1 LPKRNPQDLLLNT
14 KWGSAHFVQANELK
28 TRGELLDI
36 CNATDAAKSGGS
48 KMKPNFC
55 HLAHEVMEN
64 IDELYPTKKGPL
76 DIKTAMKKSK
86 KESRKILNKDF
97 ED

>member
-1 LPKRNPQDLLLNT
+1 
-14 KWGSAHFVQANELK
+14 
-28 TRGELLDI
+28 
-36 CNATDAAKSGGS
+36 
-48 KMKPNFC
+48 MKPNFC

-64 IDELYPTKKGPL
+64 IDELYPTKSGPL
-76 DIKTAMKKSK
+76 DIKTVVKKSK